1 MQSSSRSDR
10 FKVVKIE
17 STEPFK
23 RGRWKCMDFL
33 DQSYGKIFQQ
43 NSIARP
49 NDYQSLPPSPSP
61 TESQSSRNGINNIDT
76 QSSMLQIFYR
86 QNSVSEPTNE
96 CTCFTYCAMGLTEL
110 SEAKRNANCYHNAK
124 QPKYQYHVLMPG
136 MVSSSLK
143 GVKLPMELNFIVDEI
158 VHLAISC
165 QRNNGILS
173 PLQIEEILSRR
184 DCYCKSQMKMETE
197 SLTAVQN
204 LPDNLTE
211 ILINTSQSQLSQNI
225 VQSPQEELFK
235 PSQTDVNIPTINN
248 NYQYNNTVIGTTNN
262 VNNYCILQPC
272 MNEQII
278 PSNLESPL
286 LSKFPFSDSQS
297 IQQTLHT
304 STNSSLLN
312 LSNNITLQLAA
323 DSNIQM
329 CQETFQQPVV
339 TAPFPQMQVQVT
351 TSCNPTYTSVKKES
365 EVTISSSPVDE
376 KVGCIMDLV
385 KMHLK
390 LAVLEDVN
398 QLKLQIAILTER
410 VAQLEHENDML
421 RQFHDLPKK

>member
-43 NSIARP
+43 NSITRP
-49 NDYQSLPPSPSP
+49 NEYQSRPPSPSP
-61 TESQSSRNGINNIDT
+61 IESQLSNNGNNNIDT

-110 SEAKRNANCYHNAK
+110 SEAKRSANCNRNAK

-158 VHLAISC
+158 VHLAVSC
-165 QRNNGILS
+165 QRNSGILS
-173 PLQIEEILSRR
+173 PQQIEEILSRR

-197 SLTAVQN
+197 SLKAVQN
-204 LPDNLTE
+204 LPDNLSQ
-211 ILINTSQSQLSQNI
+211 IFINTPQSQLSQNI
-225 VQSPQEELFK
+225 VQSPQEELCK
-235 PSQTDVNIPTINN
+235 PSQSHVINN
-248 NYQYNNTVIGTTNN
+248 NSVIGTANS
-262 VNNYCILQPC
+262 VNSDYCILEPC
-272 MNEQII
+272 MNQQII
-278 PSNLESPL
+278 PSNVESPL
-286 LSKFPFSDSQS
+286 LQMSPSLIPNFSFPDSQS
-297 IQQTLHT
+297 IQQTIQT
-304 STNSSLLN
+304 STNSSLN

-329 CQETFQQPVV
+329 QHS
-339 TAPFPQMQVQVT
+339 ARFPQMQVQVT
-351 TSCNPTYTSVKKES
+351 TSCNSSSISVNKEPDIA
-365 EVTISSSPVDE
+365 ISSSPVDE

-398 QLKLQIAILTER
+398 QLKLKIAILTER
-410 VAQLEHENDML
+410 VAQLEHENYVL

>member
-43 NSIARP
+43 NSITRP
-49 NDYQSLPPSPSP
+49 NDYQSRPPSPSQI
-61 TESQSSRNGINNIDT
+61 ESQLSNNGNNNIDT

-110 SEAKRNANCYHNAK
+110 SESKRSANFNRNAK
-124 QPKYQYHVLMPG
+124 QSKYQYHVLMPG

-158 VHLAISC
+158 VHLANSC
-165 QRNNGILS
+165 QRNSGTLS
-173 PLQIEEILSRR
+173 PQQIEEILSRR
-184 DCYCKSQMKMETE
+184 DCYCKSKMKMENE
-197 SLTAVQN
+197 SITAVQN
-204 LPDNLTE
+204 LPNNLNQ
-211 ILINTSQSQLSQNI
+211 IFINTSQSQLSQNF
-225 VQSPQEELFK
+225 VQSTQEELLK
-235 PSQTDVNIPTINN
+235 PSQSHAINN
-248 NYQYNNTVIGTTNN
+248 NSVIGTTNS
-262 VNNYCILQPC
+262 VNNDYCTLQPR
-272 MNEQII
+272 MNQQII
-278 PSNLESPL
+278 PSNLESPSEQMSPSL
-286 LSKFPFSDSQS
+286 LPNLPFPDSQS
-297 IQQTLHT
+297 MQQTVQA
-304 STNSSLLN
+304 STNFLS

-323 DSNIQM
+323 VSNIQM
-329 CQETFQQPVV
+329 QHS
-339 TAPFPQMQVQVT
+339 ARFPQMQVQVT
-351 TSCNPTYTSVKKES
+351 ASCNPPYISVNKEQ
-365 EVTISSSPVDE
+365 ENAVSSSPVDE

-410 VAQLEHENDML
+410 VAQLEHENYVL